1 VSPRKAKAL
10 AAVAEAATPREAE
23 APVPVPVGTTEPW
36 VPTRLVVFGV
46 EGQRYALPIESVQ
59 EIQQI
64 VALSEIP
71 DDSGAVVGVINLRGA
86 VVPAM
91 DIRRLLGLPE
101 RAYDLQ
107 TPMVFTRTP
116 RGIVALIVDE
126 VEDVVEVAAGSM
138 HEASASFDLADK
150 LLGVCRLE
158 DRLVFVFDVA
168 RLVPAPRS
176 GRR

>member
-1 VSPRKAKAL
+1 VSPRKAKAP
-10 AAVAEAATPREAE
+10 AAGAEAAAPKEPE
-23 APVPVPVGTTEPW
+23 APVLVATTPAW
-36 VPTRLVVFGV
+36 VPTRLVVFAV

-71 DDSGAVVGVINLRGA
+71 DESGAVVGVINLRGA

-101 RAYDLQ
+101 HAYGLQ

-116 RGIVALIVDE
+116 RGLVALIVDE
-126 VEDVVEVAAGSM
+126 VEDVVEVPDGSM
-138 HEASASFDLADK
+138 QEASASFDLADK

-168 RLVPAPRS
+168 RLVPAPVS